1 MAAKKMKGL
10 LELNFLYSVYFFLV
24 HFQALQ
30 QFNLTR
36 LLSLLL
42 LGMIVRSVVLTFLT
56 IAVYRKV
63 GTDASSVIAI
73 RNARSLWLHLGL
85 YDLLQNVF
93 RFIDKFIL
101 SIFLSAGLYA
111 VYFNGSQTAEVP
123 LLPYLLGAVASSVL
137 IQLSNDKNASRERAA
152 RLMHASGKL
161 LSCIVFPLFFFL
173 LFFSRELF
181 VVLLSEKYLSSV
193 AIFTVAI
200 FVVPL
205 RAYNFTLLLQ
215 HFHKGALIN
224 KGALLDLAIA
234 LALMYPMYQLFH
246 LPGIALSFVIST
258 YVQVCYYLY
267 HIMKVTGASL
277 EQLLPIKNWL
287 TKLVVFGVVLLS
299 TYLLASGFLVN
310 KISVLIAGFVV
321 MTLASLFSL
330 QNEYKGLKNNLTS
343 PQLSSDGRL
352 SSM

>member
-1 MAAKKMKGL
+1 
-10 LELNFLYSVYFFLV
+10 
-24 HFQALQ
+24 
-30 QFNLTR
+30 
-36 LLSLLL
+36 
-42 LGMIVRSVVLTFLT
+42 
-56 IAVYRKV
+56 
-63 GTDASSVIAI
+63 
-73 RNARSLWLHLGL
+73 
-85 YDLLQNVF
+85 
-93 RFIDKFIL
+93 
-101 SIFLSAGLYA
+101 
-111 VYFNGSQTAEVP
+111 
-123 LLPYLLGAVASSVL
+123 
-137 IQLSNDKNASRERAA
+137 
-152 RLMHASGKL
+152 
-161 LSCIVFPLFFFL
+161 
-173 LFFSRELF
+173 
-181 VVLLSEKYLSSV
+181 V

-287 TKLVVFGVVLLS
+287 IKLVVFGVVLLS

-330 QNEYKGLKNNLTS
+330 QNEYKGLKK
-343 PQLSSDGRL
+343 
-352 SSM
+352 